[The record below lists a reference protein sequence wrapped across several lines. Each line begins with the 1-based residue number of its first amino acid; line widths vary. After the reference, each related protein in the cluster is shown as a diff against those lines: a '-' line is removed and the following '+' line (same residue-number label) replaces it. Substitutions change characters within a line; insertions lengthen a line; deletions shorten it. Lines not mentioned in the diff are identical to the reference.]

1 MFAIV
6 DIAGSQEK
14 VAVGDKIRVPLLD
27 EEADKKMVFGNV
39 LLLAD
44 GDKVTIGA
52 PLVDGAS
59 VEAKIIE
66 HGRGDKIRVVKM
78 LKRKRY
84 KRVKGHRQ
92 HYTSVEITGI
102 KTK

>member
-14 VAVGDKIRVPLLD
+14 VAVGDRIRVPLL
-27 EEADKKMVFGNV
+27 EGEANDTMTFDNV

-52 PLVDGAS
+52 PLVGGAS
-59 VEAKIIE
+59 VEAKVIE